1 MSGVSVHGDL
11 ERTLREVIKLKPELP
26 WRPQGAGDARVM
38 GYLLKEAANGEGD
51 QPKRKKCVAV
61 NKAERIGDLKSV
73 LTLDMDVQSLEFAQ
87 LFF

>member
-73 LTLDMDVQSLEFAQ
+73 LTSDMDVQSLEFAQ